1 MTIPVFNTTDI
12 LSHFK
17 RSFLQLEQVQGSYES
32 IFGGTKQIDHFVIC
46 KASAICLTLYDKAT
60 DEFVFVKQFRMGAYK
75 HPDETDAW
83 VIEPVAGH
91 IDPKEDPLLAAQR
104 EGQEETNMLIKLED
118 ISYLCKGY
126 TSAGISNEMHHTY
139 FAYVDSSTFDL
150 TRSHGIDDEDIQII
164 KISREDTMKMIASGE
179 IRTCSA
185 IIGVSMAIAK
195 GLVPAQ

>member
-1 MTIPVFNTTDI
+1 MNIPVFNTTNI
-12 LSHFK
+12 FPHFK
-17 RSFLQLEQVQGSYES
+17 RSFLQLEQVKGSYES
-32 IFGGTKQIDHFVIC
+32 VFGGTKQIDHFVIC
-46 KASAICLTLYDKAT
+46 KASAICLTLYDKDT

-91 IDPKEDPLLAAQR
+91 IDPKEDPMLAAQR

-118 ISYLCKGY
+118 IHYLCKGY

-139 FAYVDSSTFDL
+139 FAYVDSSNFDL
-150 TRSHGIDDEDIQII
+150 NRSHGIDDEDIQII
-164 KISREDTMKMIASGE
+164 KLKRADVMKMIASGE

-195 GLVPAQ
+195 GLVPAA

>member
-1 MTIPVFNTTDI
+1 MTIPVFNI
-12 LSHFK
+12 KKIISHVH
-17 RSFLQLEQVQGSYES
+17 RSFMQVEQVQGSYES
-32 IFGGTKQIDHFVIC
+32 IFGGTKEIDHYVLT
-46 KASAICLTLYDKAT
+46 KPSAICLTLYDKAT
-60 DEFVFVKQFRMGAYK
+60 DEFVFVKQFRMGAFK

-104 EGQEETNMLIKLED
+104 EGEEETNMLIKLED
-118 ISYLCKGY
+118 IRYLCKGY

-139 FAYVDSSTFDL
+139 FAYVNSSSFDMN
-150 TRSHGIDDEDIQII
+150 RSHGIDDEDIQII
-164 KISREDTMKMIASGE
+164 KISREDTMKMIESGE

-185 IIGVSMAIAK
+185 IIGVSLAIAK